1 MEAVTAS
8 KPTVLD
14 IIKTPLRKLASTSQ
28 GRNKWALE
36 QALAAGD
43 PGVPTADLSARLAV
57 YLTSAVGR
65 SYDHNGALEAAER
78 AHVERAIKAMLI
90 KKVRGA
96 GFVRH
101 AKRGDVGIIYGASYS
116 VTVGQ
121 RTNDPEEVAPHLLFG
136 REDGT
141 ERRVSMHV
149 NIVWPN
155 GFYTTCPPQYV
166 ELLPD
171 EEGRIA
177 FVAQYWDGPAAWD
190 LEESKPKKRADRSAG
205 EMTACE
211 PA

>member
-14 IIKTPLRKLASTSQ
+14 IIKTPLRKLVSTSQ

-43 PGVPTADLSARLAV
+43 PGVPTADLSTRLAA

-65 SYDHNGALEAAER
+65 SYDHNDALKAAEC
-78 AHVERAIKAMLI
+78 AHVERAIKAILI
-90 KKVRGA
+90 EKVRGA

-101 AKRGDVGIIYGASYS
+101 TKRGDIGIIYGASYS
-116 VTVGQ
+116 VTIGQ
-121 RTNDPEEVAPHLLFG
+121 RTDDPEEVAPHLLFG

-141 ERRVSMHV
+141 ECRVSMHV

-177 FVAQYWDGPAAWD
+177 FVAQYWDGPAAW
-190 LEESKPKKRADRSAG
+190 ESGESKLKKRADQRVG
-205 EMTACE
+205 ETSVGENA
-211 PA
+211 

>member
-65 SYDHNGALEAAER
+65 SYDHNDALEAAER

-90 KKVRGA
+90 
-96 GFVRH
+96 
-101 AKRGDVGIIYGASYS
+101 
-116 VTVGQ
+116 
-121 RTNDPEEVAPHLLFG
+121 
-136 REDGT
+136 
-141 ERRVSMHV
+141 
-149 NIVWPN
+149 
-155 GFYTTCPPQYV
+155 
-166 ELLPD
+166 
-171 EEGRIA
+171 
-177 FVAQYWDGPAAWD
+177 
-190 LEESKPKKRADRSAG
+190 
-205 EMTACE
+205 
-211 PA
+211 